1 MVTKRETSELTRV
14 EPAKPARFHSPFE
27 EMERWIDETFWRPFS
42 MLRPS
47 LVGRMAG
54 AEVVAPSVD
63 IFEEGDNI
71 IVKADLPGMNKNDIE
86 ITLVDDL
93 MTISGEKKTEETTH
107 KKNYY
112 AHERTYGKFSRTIR
126 LPMQV
131 MSDQAK
137 AKFENGILEVTVP
150 KTEEAKRKEKKITIE

>member
-1 MVTKRETSELTRV
+1 MATKKESELTRV
-14 EPAKPARFHSPFE
+14 EPSKPARFLSPFE

-47 LVGRMAG
+47 LVSRIAG
-54 AEVVAPSVD
+54 TEGLTPSVD

-71 IVKADLPGMNKNDIE
+71 VVKADLPGLTKSDIN

-93 MTISGEKKTEETTH
+93 MTISGEKKSEETTRE
-107 KKNYY
+107 KNYY
-112 AHERTYGKFSRTIR
+112 AHERIYGKFSRTVR

-137 AKFENGILEVTVP
+137 AKFENGILEVIVP